1 MIYLECGK
9 EKKMKKFFVL
19 IIIVVFIGL
28 SSISVYSKRIPP
40 PEVKPISYEE
50 IEYSAYGRD
59 SVKATDEKTGF
70 TIWIRQIYVIKYV
83 PGLEQDVQDCF
94 VTAIKL
100 QDNKLL
106 ITNEK
111 KYQYELDL
119 KTLEVDVI
127 KGALVIDREKDINK

>member
-1 MIYLECGK
+1 MERRIE
-9 EKKMKKFFVL
+9 MKKFFIIVILFVL
-19 IIIVVFIGL
+19 ITS

-40 PEVKPISYEE
+40 PKVTSISYEG
-50 IEYSAYGRD
+50 IKYSANGRD
-59 SVKATDEKTGF
+59 SIKATDEKTGF
-70 TIWIRQIYVIKYV
+70 PIWIRQIYVIKYV

-94 VTAIKL
+94 ITAIKM

-119 KTLEVDVI
+119 KTIEVNVI
-127 KGALVIDREKDINK
+127 KGKMVIDREKDFKK